1 MLKSQIE
8 SFKFKSDNNH
18 DLENEINK
26 LKLMDDKNKEII
38 NENLKNLNEE
48 KSKNELSIVV

>member
-1 MLKSQIE
+1 VLKSQIE